1 MGLCQGKA
9 APIEPSSGPTPARAS
24 AAATPGAAAPAAA
37 AGKKVELTDDQV
49 NKWIALSKVAYKKRT
64 WSDPH
69 CSPDQVRQNNNKIV
83 EERDKYM
90 HDEASM
96 KPMMDMIAK
105 TFNELLPTGQN
116 SLSWTEM
123 K

>member
-1 MGLCQGKA
+1 MKFVA
-9 APIEPSSGPTPARAS
+9 
-24 AAATPGAAAPAAA
+24 
-37 AGKKVELTDDQV
+37 QV
-49 NKWIALSKVAYKKRT
+49 SKVAYKKRT

-96 KPMMDMIAK
+96 KPMMDMITK

-116 SLSWTEM
+116 SLSWNEM